1 MTQALEVAPA
11 ALRTDQEAL
20 DNLSRR
26 FRSALCRY
34 FEKRGFHG
42 ADAED
47 AVQDVF
53 IRLSQR
59 AGVARID
66 NIDGYLFETA
76 ASVVVDHFRRAT
88 VRHRGEH
95 DEYDEAV
102 HAPAAPSIEREHIAR
117 DELAQMVTALREL
130 PERTR
135 NALLL
140 ARLEGLSHG
149 EIAHRLGISA
159 SAVEKHIVKALAHLG
174 RRLGRTPR

>member
-1 MTQALEVAPA
+1 MTQALDVSAAAPTA
-11 ALRTDQEAL
+11 DQEAL
-20 DNLSRR
+20 AHLSRR
-26 FRSALCRY
+26 FRGALYRY
-34 FEKRGFHG
+34 FEKRGFLG

-66 NIDGYLFETA
+66 KIDGYLFETA
-76 ASVVVDHFRRAT
+76 ASVVVDHFRRASA
-88 VRHRGEH
+88 RRRDAH
-95 DEYDEAV
+95 DEYDETV
-102 HAPAAPSIEREHIAR
+102 HAQAAPSIEREHIAR

-174 RRLGRTPR
+174 RRIGRPTP